1 MPQMHLVADPSKQ
14 WGDGKNRFVDIFVGN
29 SQREHGPSNSVLVM
43 ELKNVS
49 LLYLW
54 KAKQQTPNARPTSQN
69 DYEPLLSE
77 LRQATEDQLLDLKYS
92 FFDKGMGRY
101 ITTQV
106 KDTLQTATAQ
116 LSHYISIISCGQG
129 GLARR
134 GAYDDRVS
142 CGDEGQDVLL
152 GHVIIC
158 VGGTRVI
165 CRQTETKVTQ
175 YSYQVVPPAQRAA

>member
-1 MPQMHLVADPSKQ
+1 MQCVPQMHLVADPSKQ

-77 LRQATEDQLLDLKYS
+77 LRQATEDQLLDLGYS
-92 FFDKGMGRY
+92 FFQCSEQAKPS
-101 ITTQV
+101 QV
-106 KDTLQTATAQ
+106 WSRIWLIWLK
-116 LSHYISIISCGQG
+116 SS
-129 GLARR
+129 RN
-134 GAYDDRVS
+134 
-142 CGDEGQDVLL
+142 
-152 GHVIIC
+152 
-158 VGGTRVI
+158 
-165 CRQTETKVTQ
+165 
-175 YSYQVVPPAQRAA
+175 